1 MSRIHEALKKAQE
14 QRSLEQSVAAPIVTP
29 EKISAPLAPP
39 PQAPASSVS
48 KTQVKTVTDGDFL
61 RYENLLELCSKPTWK
76 PESSIDLF
84 AHGEEGA
91 HGTERLR
98 TLRSRLYQIRATREL
113 KRIVVTSALPA
124 EGKTFITCNLAQVIV
139 RQPDRRVLLIDAD
152 MRCPRLHFALGAPK
166 GPGLTEYLRGEARL
180 EEIVQHG
187 GHENLCFIPAGGEVS
202 NPGELAASQ
211 TLKKL
216 LQLVTP
222 MFDWVII
229 DTPPVLPVS
238 DAQVMADHADGVL
251 LVVRAAATHFEDAQ
265 KASREFRNKNLLG
278 VVLNQADE
286 SKKYGYYSE
295 YYGTAKAKA

>member
-14 QRSLEQSVAAPIVTP
+14 QRALEHPAAAAVVLP
-29 EKISAPLAPP
+29 EKIMIPAPLPP
-39 PQAPASSVS
+39 AFTATKPLPKAADAS
-48 KTQVKTVTDGDFL
+48 GEFI
-61 RYENLLELCSKPTWK
+61 RYENLVELCAKPKWK
-76 PESSIDLF
+76 PEPSIDLF

-113 KRIVVTSALPA
+113 KKIVVTSALPA
-124 EGKTFITCNLAQVIV
+124 EGKTFIACNLAQVIV

-187 GHENLCFIPAGGEVS
+187 GHENLCFVPAGSEVT

-211 TLKKL
+211 GLKKL
-216 LQLVTP
+216 LQIVTP
-222 MFDWVII
+222 LFDWVII

-238 DAQVMADHADGVL
+238 DAQVMADLADGVL
-251 LVVRAAATHFEDAQ
+251 LVVRAASTNFEDAQ

-295 YYGTAKAKA
+295 YYGAAKAKG

>member
-1 MSRIHEALKKAQE
+1 MSRIHEALKRAQE
-14 QRSLEQSVAAPIVTP
+14 QRSLEQSAVAPVVTP
-29 EKISAPLAPP
+29 EKISASVPPPLAR
-39 PQAPASSVS
+39 
-48 KTQVKTVTDGDFL
+48 VTSEKIQPKSAEFL
-61 RYENLLELCSKPTWK
+61 RYESLLELCAKPVWK
-76 PESSIDLF
+76 PEASIDLF

-124 EGKTFITCNLAQVIV
+124 EGKTFIACNLAQIIV

-211 TLKKL
+211 SLKKL
-216 LQLVTP
+216 LQLVSP
-222 MFDWVII
+222 MFDWVIL

-238 DAQVMADHADGVL
+238 DAVVMADDVDGVL

>member
-14 QRSLEQSVAAPIVTP
+14 QRALEQPTAAAVALP
-29 EKISAPLAPP
+29 EKMVASVPP
-39 PQAPASSVS
+39 PSPAFVAPKPLPKAADAS
-48 KTQVKTVTDGDFL
+48 GEFL
-61 RYENLLELCSKPTWK
+61 RYENLLELCAKPTWK
-76 PESSIDLF
+76 PEPSIDLF

-113 KRIVVTSALPA
+113 KKIVVTSALPA
-124 EGKTFITCNLAQVIV
+124 EGKTFIACNLAQVIV
-139 RQPDRRVLLIDAD
+139 RQPDRRVLLIDGD

-187 GHENLCFIPAGGEVS
+187 GHENLCFIAAGAEVS
-202 NPGELAASQ
+202 NPGELAASHG
-211 TLKKL
+211 LKKL
-216 LQLVTP
+216 LQIVSP
-222 MFDWVII
+222 MFDWIII

-238 DAQVMADHADGVL
+238 DAQVMADLADGVL
-251 LVVRAAATHFEDAQ
+251 LVVRAAATNFEDAQ

-278 VVLNQADE
+278 VVLNQAEE

-295 YYGTAKAKA
+295 YYGTSKVKA

>member
-14 QRSLEQSVAAPIVTP
+14 QRSLEQPPVAPVVTP
-29 EKISAPLAPP
+29 EKISTPAPP
-39 PQAPASSVS
+39 PLARATPEKIQPKSAAS
-48 KTQVKTVTDGDFL
+48 GEFL
-61 RYENLLELCSKPTWK
+61 RYENLLELCAKPVWK
-76 PESSIDLF
+76 PEESIDLF

-124 EGKTFITCNLAQVIV
+124 EGKTFIACNLAQIIV
-139 RQPDRRVLLIDAD
+139 RQADRRVLLIDAD
-152 MRCPRLHFALGAPK
+152 MRCPRLHYALGAPK
-166 GPGLTEYLRGEARL
+166 GPGLTEYLRGEVRL

-187 GHENLCFIPAGGEVS
+187 GHENLCFIPAGAEVS

-211 TLKKL
+211 SLKRL
-216 LQLVTP
+216 LQLVSP
-222 MFDWVII
+222 MFDWVIL

-238 DAQVMADHADGVL
+238 DAVVMADDVDGVL

-278 VVLNQADE
+278 VVLNQANE